1 MVCVSGRHGNGHR
14 PDAPINVHALAERLH
29 RRKRTQAAHKQFE
42 SSLYYTSRTLL
53 KLSVICSEAIQ
64 KALPTLRI
72 TRGSVH
78 YLSARHQGHDPHA
91 ARCRAARG
99 PPCHVAASFRA
110 QVPEA
115 CTRRLARG
123 ASELAASL
131 PPLADAP
138 RCSCSLGL
146 LALIL
151 LYRRRKSRHA
161 PNEAAA
167 ELDRRTTRDAIDDGH
182 KHGGL
187 SPSPYDHRATR
198 STVLFNGRSPDHH
211 KKSPGKVSPSPSSAA
226 AVGFLCVGRAATAGA
241 SSSTCGQA
249 RRVCASAAALG
260 WGGGCSAPAVHHP
273 STPPHCTSWGR
284 RLVPFLVEAPKTCA
298 RTALK
303 RRSVGSSRPAGGDPR
318 GSLDAA
324 CRAAV
329 PRLAWPKTCTQGGEA
344 ADVREG
350 RRGTRFARRG
360 ESSGR

>member
-110 QVPEA
+110 QLPEA

-161 PNEAAA
+161 PNEWR
-167 ELDRRTTRDAIDDGH
+167 LRRSWTAGPPAMPSMMDTSTEDFLRRRMTTARHVPRYCSTGALQITTRSRLARCPLRPPLRPRWASSALAEPQQLARHRPPAAKQEECARVPRRWGGVAGAARQQFIIPVRLRTVL
-182 KHGGL
+182 HGGGDWFRFWWKR
-187 SPSPYDHRATR
+187 PKHA
-198 STVLFNGRSPDHH
+198 H
-211 KKSPGKVSPSPSSAA
+211 
-226 AVGFLCVGRAATAGA
+226 
-241 SSSTCGQA
+241 GQ
-249 RRVCASAAALG
+249 R
-260 WGGGCSAPAVHHP
+260 
-273 STPPHCTSWGR
+273 
-284 RLVPFLVEAPKTCA
+284 
-298 RTALK
+298 
-303 RRSVGSSRPAGGDPR
+303 
-318 GSLDAA
+318 
-324 CRAAV
+324 
-329 PRLAWPKTCTQGGEA
+329 
-344 ADVREG
+344 
-350 RRGTRFARRG
+350 
-360 ESSGR
+360 

>member
-1 MVCVSGRHGNGHR
+1 M
-14 PDAPINVHALAERLH
+14 
-29 RRKRTQAAHKQFE
+29 
-42 SSLYYTSRTLL
+42 
-53 KLSVICSEAIQ
+53 
-64 KALPTLRI
+64 
-72 TRGSVH
+72 
-78 YLSARHQGHDPHA
+78 
-91 ARCRAARG
+91 
-99 PPCHVAASFRA
+99 
-110 QVPEA
+110 
-115 CTRRLARG
+115 
-123 ASELAASL
+123 AASL

-151 LYRRRKSRHA
+151 LYRRRKSRNA
-161 PNEAAA
+161 PNEWR
-167 ELDRRTTRDAIDDGH
+167 LRRSWTAGPPAM
-182 KHGGL
+182 
-187 SPSPYDHRATR
+187 PSMMDTSRTFSVAVCHRAAR
-198 STVLFNGRSPDHH
+198 STVLFNGRSPDHQ

-226 AVGFLCVGRAATAGA
+226 AVGFLCVGGAATAGA

-324 CRAAV
+324 CRANTC
-329 PRLAWPKTCTQGGEA
+329 PR
-344 ADVREG
+344 V
-350 RRGTRFARRG
+350 ARREEKQRTLILVHVYKG
-360 ESSGR
+360 KHALYRNRRKHGRGRKQVL